1 MGIGKAELEVEVGTR
16 LELFQLAGGRDVEE
30 GQLVRVLNQTVP
42 ASLRIHCK
50 K

>member
-1 MGIGKAELEVEVGTR
+1 MGIGKTRALVE
-16 LELFQLAGGRDVEE
+16 ELFQLAGGRDVEE